1 MFAPCASARAVT
13 PLRVSPE
20 RVREHQ
26 PDHVRR
32 EPAPGVRPLRLP
44 ADPADLRAAGAG
56 VEGLRRGAG
65 RAQHPAGDVRLLP
78 PEGRPGTGS
87 NLAPLKN

>member
-1 MFAPCASARAVT
+1 MCVFVF
-13 PLRVSPE
+13 LFGPE

-26 PDHVRR
+26 PDHVSR
-32 EPAPGVRPLRLP
+32 EPAPGVGPLRLA

-65 RAQHPAGDVRLLP
+65 
-78 PEGRPGTGS
+78 
-87 NLAPLKN
+87 